1 MGDAQPRVQPS
12 PDGSGAVSLNAQR
25 SRGQRAANAFPWH
38 RGRRGCGAAG
48 FAGFQSLAP
57 EQGRASWWP
66 RRLGSTPAT
75 PPALPGACDA
85 QRGQAAAEPTARRPA
100 SPASLPSPA
109 HQLLPREPNFC
120 CGLGLAEPEWLK
132 ALSRVAAG
140 AAPPRGDDLA
150 AVALVL
156 VHLGGCRLASRQRHT
171 APARHVSKWILR
183 APGLLGRAG
192 ALGASAPP
200 RTPCGQLGGIL
211 SLREGWRLE
220 RGRRHPVGVCRRPWA
235 ERSEARST
243 RPGAYIVGLGGW
255 VLFA

>member
-1 MGDAQPRVQPS
+1 MLQRLFGGVWVSVVGGGWGGRGGAVLGGTIERSASFCVSAASPAPSIPLPLPGGAGGEERVGDAQQLVQPS
-12 PDGSGAVSLNAQR
+12 PGGSGAVSLNAQR

-48 FAGFQSLAP
+48 FAGFQSLAA

-85 QRGQAAAEPTARRPA
+85 SRGQAAAKPSARRPA

-132 ALSRVAAG
+132 ALSWVAG

-150 AVALVL
+150 AVALGL

-192 ALGASAPP
+192 GPP
-200 RTPCGQLGGIL
+200 
-211 SLREGWRLE
+211 
-220 RGRRHPVGVCRRPWA
+220 
-235 ERSEARST
+235 
-243 RPGAYIVGLGGW
+243 
-255 VLFA
+255 